1 MIRLKY
7 IFIHDMENLI
17 AMEEIFEKLEQNS
30 FHSPENPLT
39 LTGIQDLFENTF
51 PLDGKIELVVAELS
65 QNERRNGFH

>member
-7 IFIHDMENLI
+7 IFIHHMENLI
-17 AMEEIFEKLEQNS
+17 AMEEIFEKLEQNG
-30 FHSPENPLT
+30 FHPPENPLT

-65 QNERRNGFH
+65 KNERRNGFH

>member
-1 MIRLKY
+1 
-7 IFIHDMENLI
+7 
-17 AMEEIFEKLEQNS
+17 MEEIFEKLEQNS

-65 QNERRNGFH
+65 KNERRNGFH